1 MIQSMTG
8 FGKASGEFLN
18 KKITIEIKSL
28 NGKQA
33 DISTKISVI
42 YKEKELEIRNEIAQR
57 LERGKI
63 EVSLSVD
70 NSERDY
76 PNLLNK
82 GLVMSYLIQIQEL
95 ADELKMSVPANVLET
110 VLRLPDTLKTD
121 NYELSPQEWAVV
133 RKILN
138 QAMDVLQ
145 EFRQQEGK
153 MLDDFFRLK
162 INNIAALLNQ
172 IPQYEQQRIEKVR
185 ERISDE
191 LANLCESMDFD
202 KNRFEQEMIYYIDK
216 LDINEE
222 KSRLSNHLDYF
233 IETLDQNVSQGKK
246 LGFIAQEMGR
256 EINTLGS
263 KANHSQMQKI
273 VVMMKDEL
281 EQIKEQILNVL

>member
-1 MIQSMTG
+1 MTG
-8 FGKASGEFLN
+8 FGKASGDFSN
-18 KKITIEIKSL
+18 KIISIEIKSL
-28 NGKQA
+28 NSKQA
-33 DISTKISVI
+33 DITSKISGI
-42 YKEKELEIRNEIAQR
+42 YKEKELEIRNEVTQR

-63 EVSLSVD
+63 EITLGVD
-70 NSERDY
+70 NSERDC

-82 GLVMSYLIQIQEL
+82 GLIMSYLTQIQKL
-95 ADELKMSVPANVLET
+95 ADEMQMPMPTNVLET

-121 NYELSPQEWAVV
+121 VYELSQQEWTEV

-138 QAMDVLQ
+138 QAIDVLQ
-145 EFRQQEGK
+145 TFRCQEGK
-153 MLDDFFRLK
+153 ILDEFFRVK
-162 INNIAALLNQ
+162 INNIAALLQQ

-185 ERISDE
+185 ERMTNE
-191 LANLCESMDFD
+191 LATLSESIDFD
-202 KNRFEQEMIYYIDK
+202 KNRFEQEMIFYIDK

-222 KSRLSNHLDYF
+222 KLRLSSHLNYF
-233 IETLDQNVSQGKK
+233 IETLDCEISQGKK
-246 LGFIAQEMGR
+246 LGFIAQEIGR

>member
-1 MIQSMTG
+1 MTG